1 MQSTSTI
8 QETTTLNSF
17 STIPSTVSKVVT
29 TTESLGR
36 DIDRSTTR
44 DQRATMELESDKKD
58 DVYVGIEDS
67 KLNTVL
73 STISLTI
80 SLALTVAVFI
90 LAVPV
95 LLYKHKKE
103 DQSI

>member
-1 MQSTSTI
+1 
-8 QETTTLNSF
+8 
-17 STIPSTVSKVVT
+17 
-29 TTESLGR
+29 
-36 DIDRSTTR
+36 
-44 DQRATMELESDKKD
+44 MELESDKKDD